1 MTIKLTWTSVNTR
14 NVCHLLNAVE
24 ACTVTEFK
32 EAALEYIC
40 LNLETLL
47 ENRYAALLLFIVSL
61 FFRSI
66 DGR

>member
-1 MTIKLTWTSVNTR
+1 VGIIGLTWLSVNTR

-47 ENRYAALLLFIVSL
+47 ENRYASVSFL
-61 FFRSI
+61 YLPFPFYI
-66 DGR
+66 W